1 MHMGM
6 YDQCEAGNC
15 KQPAAAPCE
24 MCERWF
30 CWDHLDTVGVNMVI
44 LCNNCKKQYK
54 QNHTS

>member
-1 MHMGM
+1 MGM
-6 YDQCEAGNC
+6 YDQCEAVNC